1 MNGRERVNSLNNNGG
16 GYHNFHPN
24 NQNQESSN
32 TGHSIIHGSNHFNQF
47 NVNRDGGA
55 GNSRHMVGASLD
67 QVNLMQSNDSSIGAA
82 VH

>member
-1 MNGRERVNSLNNNGG
+1 MNGRERGNSLNG

-24 NQNQESSN
+24 QQEGSN

-47 NVNRDGGA
+47 NVNREGGS